1 MEPKNGGLEDD
12 FPFQLGDFW
21 GSMLINFQGCKD
33 INHIP
38 ETNSSHPQMDGWN
51 TIFLLGAKRPMFRG
65 KIFSFREGK
74 MYFVLAKN
82 KKHHN
87 IILNSNLEDN
97 ENP

>member
-1 MEPKNGGLEDD
+1 
-12 FPFQLGDFW
+12 
-21 GSMLINFQGCKD
+21 
-33 INHIP
+33 
-38 ETNSSHPQMDGWN
+38 
-51 TIFLLGAKRPMFRG
+51 MFRG

-97 ENP
+97 ENPWEQKGTLCLDTGSLMYLNGGLGITQICLASQAQAPWNLYIRKDPDMS